1 MKYICEGFNCMDL
14 TILMPCLNE
23 EKTIAICIEK
33 ALDFLSRNNID
44 GEVLIVDNGS
54 SDNSKLI
61 ASNAG
66 ARVVSTSL
74 RGYGNALRFGIKEAR
89 GKYIIYGDC
98 DNGYD
103 FSSLD
108 DYYCMLKEMYVLVNG
123 NFYLGVME
131 KDSMFFSHRY
141 IEIPFLLCLFFIF
154 DSWFFSL

>member
-1 MKYICEGFNCMDL
+1 M
-14 TILMPCLNE
+14 ILM
-23 EKTIAICIEK
+23 
-33 ALDFLSRNNID
+33 

-61 ASNAG
+61 TSNAG
-66 ARVVSTSL
+66 VRVVSTSL
-74 RGYGNALRFGIKEAR
+74 RGYGNVLRFGIKEVR
-89 GKYIIYGDC
+89 EKYIIYDDC

-131 KDSMFFSHRY
+131 KDSMFFLIVILKFHFY
-141 IEIPFLLCLFFIF
+141 YVYFLYLIAG
-154 DSWFFSL
+154 FSLYNIFILHKVLRRVMGLMLMVF

>member
-1 MKYICEGFNCMDL
+1 M
-14 TILMPCLNE
+14 
-23 EKTIAICIEK
+23 
-33 ALDFLSRNNID
+33 

-61 ASNAG
+61 TSNAG
-66 ARVVSTSL
+66 VRVVSTSL
-74 RGYGNALRFGIKEAR
+74 RGYGNVLRFGIKEVR
-89 GKYIIYGDC
+89 EKYIIYDDC

-131 KDSMFFSHRY
+131 KDSMFFLIVILKFHFYYVYSNHSSKSS
-141 IEIPFLLCLFFIF
+141 EC
-154 DSWFFSL
+154 